1 MDFETAQ
8 LQVGLNFQ
16 ERLLNVNLT
25 AVDKATQKEVEM
37 FLVAI
42 DKNPPTMN
50 LDGYANINRG
60 LITSVR
66 RGSLRTAFEVEVLT
80 YICSLSLQNI
90 SFMATYLVVLMQF
103 KLTLLRQSAKN
114 AFISAL
120 KANLSRIRS
129 LDADKVNT

>member
-1 MDFETAQ
+1 MESFK
-8 LQVGLNFQ
+8 VGLNFQ

-66 RGSLRTAFEVEVLT
+66 WKF
-80 YICSLSLQNI
+80 
-90 SFMATYLVVLMQF
+90 
-103 KLTLLRQSAKN
+103 
-114 AFISAL
+114 
-120 KANLSRIRS
+120 
-129 LDADKVNT
+129 